1 MPQLELTSARRRA
14 LRAQAHHLPALAHI
28 GSNGLSDAAV
38 QEIDALL
45 AAHALVKVRVLE
57 GERGDRAAMG
67 EQLAETLNAAF
78 VQHIGRLLVLW
89 RPLPDPAEAP
99 SPATADD
106 GGKPRRPAPRDVKVL
121 RYSTRGGQRPE
132 VRFVRVLGNQRLS
145 AGGKLKKARPKQRS
159 LKKGRSSQG

>member
-38 QEIDALL
+38 QEIDSLL

-57 GERGDRAAMG
+57 AEREERADMG
-67 EQLAETLNAAF
+67 AQLAERLNAAF

-89 RPLPDPAEAP
+89 RPLPEKKDTPA
-99 SPATADD
+99 ADD
-106 GGKPRRPAPRDVKVL
+106 DGKPRHAAPRDVKVL
-121 RYSTRGGQRPE
+121 RYSSRGGQRPE

>member
-1 MPQLELTSARRRA
+1 MPQLELSSARRRA

-38 QEIDALL
+38 AEIDALL

-57 GERGDRAAMG
+57 AEREERTEMG
-67 EQLAETLNAAF
+67 EELAERLNAAF

-89 RPLPDPAEAP
+89 RPLPEKSDAP
-99 SPATADD
+99 DD
-106 GGKPRRPAPRDVKVL
+106 DDGKPRRAAPRDVKVL
-121 RYSTRGGQRPE
+121 RYSSRGGQRPE

>member
-38 QEIDALL
+38 AEIDALL

-57 GERGDRAAMG
+57 AEREERAEMG
-67 EQLAETLNAAF
+67 EELAERLNAAF

-89 RPLPDPAEAP
+89 RPLPEKSDAP
-99 SPATADD
+99 ADD
-106 GGKPRRPAPRDVKVL
+106 DGKPRHAAPRDVKVL
-121 RYSTRGGQRPE
+121 RYSSRGGQRPE

>member
-1 MPQLELTSARRRA
+1 MPQLELSAARRRA

-28 GSNGLSDAAV
+28 GSNGLSEAAV
-38 QEIDALL
+38 NEIDALL

-57 GERGDRAAMG
+57 AERDERAAMG
-67 EQLAETLNAAF
+67 EALAGQLNAAF

-89 RPLPDPAEAP
+89 RPLPEPADAP
-99 SPATADD
+99 APAADAD
-106 GGKPRRPAPRDVKVL
+106 GKPRRAAPRDVKVL

>member
-28 GSNGLSDAAV
+28 GSAGLSDAAV
-38 QEIDALL
+38 REIDALL

-57 GERGDRAAMG
+57 AEREERAEMG
-67 EQLAETLNAAF
+67 EKLAETLNAAL
-78 VQHIGRLLVLW
+78 VQHIGRLLVLL
-89 RPLPDPAEAP
+89 RPLPEK
-99 SPATADD
+99 SEATADD
-106 GGKPRRPAPRDVKVL
+106 DNGKPRRPAPRDVKVL

>member
-38 QEIDALL
+38 AEIDTLL

-57 GERGDRAAMG
+57 AEREERAEMG
-67 EQLAETLNAAF
+67 EQLADTLNAAF

-89 RPLPDPAEAP
+89 RPLPEKTDAP
-99 SPATADD
+99 SPAADAD
-106 GGKPRRPAPRDVKVL
+106 GKPRRPAPRDVKVL
-121 RYSTRGGQRPE
+121 RYSSRGGQRPE

-145 AGGKLKKARPKQRS
+145 AGGKLKKAHPKQRS

>member
-1 MPQLELTSARRRA
+1 MPQLELSSARRRA

-38 QEIDALL
+38 AEIDTLL

-57 GERGDRAAMG
+57 AEREERAEMG

-89 RPLPDPAEAP
+89 RPLPEKSDAPAD
-99 SPATADD
+99 AD
-106 GGKPRRPAPRDVKVL
+106 GKPRRAAPRDVKVL

>member
-1 MPQLELTSARRRA
+1 MPQLELSSARRRA

-38 QEIDALL
+38 AEIDTLL

-57 GERGDRAAMG
+57 AEREERAEMG
-67 EQLAETLNAAF
+67 EELATRLNATF

-89 RPLPDPAEAP
+89 RPLPDKKGAP
-99 SPATADD
+99 SPADD
-106 GGKPRRPAPRDVKVL
+106 DGKPRHAAPRDVKVL

>member
-38 QEIDALL
+38 QEIDTLL

-57 GERGDRAAMG
+57 AEREERADMG
-67 EQLAETLNAAF
+67 AQLAERLNAAF

-89 RPLPDPAEAP
+89 RPLPDKKDAP
-99 SPATADD
+99 SPEGDD
-106 GGKPRRPAPRDVKVL
+106 GKPRHAAPRDVKVL

>member
-28 GSNGLSDAAV
+28 GSNGLSEAAV
-38 QEIDALL
+38 AEIDALL
-45 AAHALVKVRVLE
+45 AAHALLKVRVLE
-57 GERGDRAAMG
+57 AEREERAAMG
-67 EQLAETLNAAF
+67 EQLADTLGAAF

-89 RPLPDPAEAP
+89 RPLPEKKD
-99 SPATADD
+99 SPAADD
-106 GGKPRRPAPRDVKVL
+106 DGKPRHAAPRDVKVL
-121 RYSTRGGQRPE
+121 RYSSRGGQRPE

>member
-1 MPQLELTSARRRA
+1 MPQLELSSARRRA

-38 QEIDALL
+38 AEIDALL

-57 GERGDRAAMG
+57 AEREERTEMG
-67 EQLAETLNAAF
+67 EELAERLNAAF

-89 RPLPDPAEAP
+89 RPLPEKSDAPAG
-99 SPATADD
+99 DD
-106 GGKPRRPAPRDVKVL
+106 GKPRHAAPRDVKVL
-121 RYSTRGGQRPE
+121 RYSSRGGQRPE